1 MAKYLSPIS
10 TQVSEETA
18 VDDTLRTAKI
28 RFFDSFGDL
37 RYTGIILGT
46 STPRP
51 LDEMDENAKSKWRN
65 IYGISNTKD
74 YMKIYYGMPI
84 RYVSWVDEWLNNTV
98 VKRIIISLPNI
109 PIIGQPLYN
118 KLEHF
123 LFNIG
128 ELEYTIVP
136 WKDDFH
142 SRLTESGIDILNIKD
157 FKSLH
162 IRFPI
167 PFIDQEERRQ
177 YALLK
182 KFEFE
187 DPMEFQK
194 VKAYNKVLTK
204 KVDGLESE
212 NEILREKLM
221 MVDSILGDL
230 KRKSTSEAMREEV
243 RKQKALKEVDDIV
256 IGPLDTGESE
266 LNE

>member
-18 VDDTLRTAKI
+18 VDESMRGAKI
-28 RFFDSFGDL
+28 KFYDNYGVL
-37 RYTGIILGT
+37 RQTGILLGT

-65 IYGISNTKD
+65 IYGISNTKNF
-74 YMKIYYGMPI
+74 MKIYYGFP
-84 RYVSWVDEWLNNTV
+84 YVYANPVDEWFNNKF
-98 VKRIIISLPNI
+98 VKGMVIRLYVLPFV
-109 PIIGQPLYN
+109 GSKLY
-118 KLEHF
+118 KMFEDL

-128 ELEYTIVP
+128 EPEFTIVP
-136 WKDDFH
+136 WDDDFH
-142 SRLTESGIDILNIKD
+142 SRVNEGGIDILNV
-157 FKSLH
+157 KSVKFLH
-162 IRFPI
+162 TRFPI
-167 PFIDQEERRQ
+167 PYIDSEERRQ
-177 YALLK
+177 YAQLRK
-182 KFEFE
+182 MEFE

-194 VKAYNKVLTK
+194 VKEYSKVLQK